1 MKLAP
6 CWNQLALCAIGT
18 FLLGTAGCTGSS
30 YMGISLRPGLTASE
44 VTLLAR
50 RAQAGEKQAQL
61 DLGIRFEE
69 GNGVPQDWK
78 RATSLYRQA
87 ATDSGGA
94 TWVYAPSPGNGAPA
108 RVIGIDNQMN
118 QLGLEE
124 ARRRLEIG
132 IQRQDDK

>member
-1 MKLAP
+1 M
-6 CWNQLALCAIGT
+6 ALCAIGT
-18 FLLGTAGCTGSS
+18 VLLGTAGCAGSS
-30 YMGISLRPGLTASE
+30 YMGISLAPGQTTSE
-44 VTLLAR
+44 VQLLAR
-50 RAQAGEKQAQL
+50 RAQAGDKQAQL

-78 RATSLYRQA
+78 RAISLYHQA

-108 RVIGIDNQMN
+108 RVIGVDNETG

-124 ARRRLEIG
+124 ARRRLEIV